1 MALGCGDGS
10 KDRGKKGECLRDLEG
25 DETDSV
31 INWKQELQK
40 VPVCGAGSVVILV
53 PDRVNLEEKVWR
65 GLVGPFTHAAC
76 SLVPL

>member
-31 INWKQELQK
+31 INWKQEL
-40 VPVCGAGSVVILV
+40 
-53 PDRVNLEEKVWR
+53 
-65 GLVGPFTHAAC
+65 
-76 SLVPL
+76 